1 MEIISADSRPS
12 RKANSKWFS
21 GEVWQDEIIQ
31 APEPA
36 RLRVLRVTFL
46 PGSRTA
52 WHTHPLGQTLYVQ
65 TGIGLLGVRS
75 GKVSII
81 RPGDTIWIPPEEEHW
96 HGATSENSMTHL
108 AMQESLEGRTANWLE
123 KVSEADYHK

>member
-36 RLRVLRVTFL
+36 RLRVLMVTFL

-65 TGIGLLGVRS
+65 KGIGLLGVRS

-81 RPGDTIWIPPEEEHW
+81 RPGDTIWIPPDEEHW
-96 HGATSENSMTHL
+96 HGATSENLMTHL
-108 AMQESLEGRTANWLE
+108 AMQESLEGKTANWLE
-123 KVSEADYHK
+123 KVSEADYNK